1 MVTDRKDHWERI
13 YRERASRDLSW
24 YQQEPRLSL
33 DLMRAAGVS
42 ADDPV
47 IDVGGGASVLVDFL
61 LEAGFTRPAVLDIS
75 AHALAEARRR
85 LGDAAAAV
93 EWFEA
98 DITAF
103 VPPHPYALWH
113 DRAVFHFLTDESDR
127 RRYVETLN
135 AALPPGGH
143 LVVAAFA
150 VGGPERCSGLE
161 IVQYDAEKMMSA
173 LGGGFELRQVRDEV
187 HVTPAKAQ
195 QKFSY
200 FLFAR
205 TA

>member
-1 MVTDRKDHWERI
+1 MTDRKAHWERI
-13 YRERASRDLSW
+13 YRERAAPELSW
-24 YQQEPRLSL
+24 YQPQPRLSL
-33 DLMRAAGVS
+33 ELIHAAGVS
-42 ADDPV
+42 PDDPV

-61 LEAGFTRPAVLDIS
+61 VAAGFTRPAVLDIS

-85 LGDAAAAV
+85 LGDAAADV

-103 VPPHPYALWH
+103 VAPHPFALWH

-127 RRYVETLN
+127 RRYVEALN

-143 LVVAAFA
+143 LIVAAFA

-161 IVQYDAEKMMSA
+161 IVQYDAEKMRSA
-173 LGGGFELRQVRDEV
+173 LGGGFELLQARDEV
-187 HVTPAKAQ
+187 HVTPAKVQ

-200 FLFAR
+200 FLFER
-205 TA
+205 TP